1 MALGLGDVRYWM
13 NSGKHTLALSFSG
26 FDPSQ
31 TSDPPYFLLADC
43 GRLPVSKRMALAR
56 AEDWFIASDRL
67 SCPPEVARTAMIVNG
82 LYSTTLKME
91 LKMLDSTERVS
102 GGVMVL
108 HNGRMFGGGPFF
120 YTVGHYTCSGNKWKG
135 EMTSREHT
143 PASAMRL
150 WAGKVVTLGF
160 TGTFTDEV
168 AETDGIALV
177 GKRSIPFRL
186 IYRLLKSD

>member
-1 MALGLGDVRYWM
+1 
-13 NSGKHTLALSFSG
+13 
-26 FDPSQ
+26 
-31 TSDPPYFLLADC
+31 
-43 GRLPVSKRMALAR
+43 
-56 AEDWFIASDRL
+56 
-67 SCPPEVARTAMIVNG
+67 MIVNG

-120 YTVGHYTCSGNKWKG
+120 YTVGSYTCSGNKWKG
-135 EMTSREHT
+135 EMTSQEHT
-143 PASAMRL
+143 PASGMRL

-186 IYRLLKSD
+186 IYRLLKPD